1 MRNPV
6 AWLAKSYQCG
16 VESHY
21 RGILK
26 IAFEPMSSSS
36 HAPRGRRSALP
47 VAACALL
54 LLLALYQVASRPSSA
69 PLPDSESASAATRPV
84 RSGSL
89 PSVPDEKPTRRPLPV
104 AQSSHTHEWT
114 AGDASSP
121 AVIEKIAHNPEEFI
135 RMVEE
140 NDRIKRR
147 QLVYRKHT
155 AAAAVQAARASGE
168 PLNRLLLPALDG
180 REIEFE
186 ILRTDLDPSGQKGS
200 FAGRISGIPN
210 SMVIL
215 SFKND
220 REAFSLSSPDEG
232 LHLQA
237 DPREPGEI
245 IVKSIDPATYI
256 QGKCGTLTGNP

>member
-1 MRNPV
+1 MP
-6 AWLAKSYQCG
+6 L
-16 VESHY
+16 
-21 RGILK
+21 
-26 IAFEPMSSSS
+26 
-36 HAPRGRRSALP
+36 
-47 VAACALL
+47 AACALL
-54 LLLALYQVASRPSSA
+54 LLLALFKVASRPPSA
-69 PLPDSESASAATRPV
+69 PPPNSEPAAAATFPEP
-84 RSGSL
+84 SGSL
-89 PSVPDEKPTRRPLPV
+89 SSVPDEKPTRRPLPV
-104 AQSSHTHEWT
+104 AHSSRTHEWT
-114 AGDASSP
+114 EGDASLP

-155 AAAAVQAARASGE
+155 VAAAVKSARASGE

-180 REIEFE
+180 REVEFE
-186 ILRTDLDPSGQKGS
+186 ILRADLDPSGQKGS
-200 FAGRISGIPN
+200 FAGRIAGIPN

-215 SFKND
+215 SFKDD